1 MPTRRQAIAA
11 GVALVALP
19 AAGAAQ
25 VATARRPN
33 PMPDALRRA
42 IERDP
47 DAPVLGNPAG
57 DITLTEFFDYNCP
70 HCRTMAPVMRELIG
84 ADRRL
89 RVVFRE
95 WPVFG
100 EGSVFAARAALA
112 AMRQGR
118 YWPMHSALMALRGRA
133 AEAPVVRIA
142 RSLGLDEARL
152 RRDME
157 SEAVEAHIA
166 TSFELAEHMS
176 LMGTPTLIA
185 GDEAVFGEQ
194 SPADLRALLARAR
207 KTLG

>member
-1 MPTRRQAIAA
+1 MPTRRQALAA
-11 GVALVALP
+11 GVALIALP

-47 DAPVLGNPAG
+47 DAPVLGNPGG

-112 AMRQGR
+112 ALRQGR
-118 YWPMHSALMALRGRA
+118 YWPMHSGLMAMRGRA
-133 AEAPVVRIA
+133 AEAPVMRIA

-157 SEAVEAHIA
+157 SEAVGTHIA

-176 LMGTPTLIA
+176 LIGTPTLIA
-185 GDEAVFGEQ
+185 GDEALFGEQ
-194 SPADLRALLARAR
+194 SPGDLRALVARAR